1 MNNIDERYRHIVTLL
16 EITGL
21 THAKLA
27 QELNLKAF
35 CFSAINLKERKEI
48 AISFLELHQDKLIEI
63 AKENAKYKLGVVL
76 RWMDIFASKNILRL
90 SNFEKY
96 TQIDYKYIDLIINLN
111 KKFYKIKNK
120 QIANNLYLSYAYV
133 NNATG
138 HKPTTAK
145 FVNDHC
151 KVKLKIFNW
160 FKSFP
165 EHKIAMQVEHDLLLK
180 MFVI

>member
-1 MNNIDERYRHIVTLL
+1 MNNFDQRYRHIVTLL

-35 CFSAINLKERKEI
+35 RFSAINLTERKNY
-48 AISFLELHQDKLIEI
+48 AVSFLENYQYELIQACI
-63 AKENAKYKLGVVL
+63 QNTKYKIDTILY
-76 RWMDIFASKNILRL
+76 WMDIFVSKDILRL

-111 KKFYKIKNK
+111 KKFYKINNK
-120 QIANNLYLSYAYV
+120 QIAYNLYLSYAYL
-133 NNATG
+133 NNAAG
-138 HKPTTAK
+138 HKPTAARFIK
-145 FVNDHC
+145 DHC
-151 KVKLKIFNW
+151 KIKLKIFNW

-165 EHKIAMQVEHDLLLK
+165 EHKTAMQTEHDLLLK
-180 MFVI
+180 CL